1 MLFWSEVC
9 IVSYDGVSP
18 KTVFCTDFDYFV
30 LFFSEQLALH
40 LHEEEQRHAQS
51 AVPVAALSRDHTRP
65 YAHAQPA
72 TVDRNKKGSVS
83 VNAI

>member
-1 MLFWSEVC
+1 MFLSQYSSSHQKLRFIQLW
-9 IVSYDGVSP
+9 
-18 KTVFCTDFDYFV
+18 VFCSV
-30 LFFSEQLALH
+30 FSEQLAVR

-51 AVPVAALSRDHTRP
+51 AVPATAISRDHTRP

-83 VNAI
+83 VNAV